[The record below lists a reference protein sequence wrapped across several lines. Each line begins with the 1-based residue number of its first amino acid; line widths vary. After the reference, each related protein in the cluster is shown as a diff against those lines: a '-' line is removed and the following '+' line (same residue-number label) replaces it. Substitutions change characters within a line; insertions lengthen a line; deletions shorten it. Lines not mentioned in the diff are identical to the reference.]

1 MPHYHELLA
10 AFPAR
15 ARVPVQWGE
24 MDAYGHV
31 NNTVVF
37 RYFETARIEFLRLCG
52 FLQSWE
58 DHRIGAILRSTSC
71 RFRRALFYPDTI
83 EVGGRASEI
92 ADDRFTMEYR
102 VVSLEHD
109 EIVAEGSGVIV
120 SFDYG
125 ERKKVP
131 IPDDVQSKLKEL
143 GTRQNQR

>member
-1 MPHYHELLA
+1 MPTGTSTTPWCFAISKRRESSSSSCA
-10 AFPAR
+10 DSCSRGRIIVSAR
-15 ARVPVQWGE
+15 SS
-24 MDAYGHV
+24 
-31 NNTVVF
+31 T
-37 RYFETARIEFLRLCG
+37 L
-52 FLQSWE
+52 
-58 DHRIGAILRSTSC
+58 TSC

-125 ERKKVP
+125 ERKKVA
-131 IPDDVQSKLKEL
+131 IPDDVRAKLKEL
-143 GTRQNQR
+143 APA